1 MERAQEFDRLSS
13 EVSTSCDTSSS
24 RSDSVA
30 SRVSV
35 RSNEENNSVSDPNKS
50 DEGERKNQDELN
62 VPDQSD
68 LTKLQR

>member
-1 MERAQEFDRLSS
+1 MERALEFDRLSS
-13 EVSTSCDTSSS
+13 EVFRRCNRRSS
-24 RSDSVA
+24 RSNSVA
-30 SRVSV
+30 PRVSV